1 MSTQRR
7 EDGYRPDATSGRM
20 GPRDRWQASIGAD
33 RTQGWSRFWLF
44 LMVWSVRVMAAVET
58 APLFEASP
66 LQTGRTATNS
76 LQTDHQTT
84 QPVRQDRCRILRCSP
99 PLQAGAGA
107 SFGAS
112 ATRRLSL
119 RLTPRPSVLA
129 SIRPSWPQD
138 PAGRRRW
145 MERYDG
151 KRDLHLLHAA

>member
-20 GPRDRWQASIGAD
+20 GARDRCQASIDAE
-33 RTQGWSRFWLF
+33 RTMGWSRLWLL
-44 LMVWSVRVMAAVET
+44 LMAWSARVVAAVET
-58 APLFEASP
+58 APPFEATQ

-84 QPVRQDRCRILRCSP
+84 QLVRQDLRRTSRSSP
-99 PLQAGAGA
+99 PISMSACANPGT
-107 SFGAS
+107 

-119 RLTPRPSVLA
+119 RLTPPPSVLV
-129 SIRPSWPQD
+129 SILPSWSQD

-151 KRDLHLLHAA
+151 QRDLHLLYAA